1 MEVLMRLRI
10 LSLFLTA
17 VLLLSSFAGCS
28 SGGTD
33 STNTDD
39 PAISNTADN
48 GSAPTAAEPEETEP
62 KRVEADLPA
71 RDFGGAD
78 MNFYGR
84 IYSGAWSAIDI
95 AVHEQ
100 NGEHINDAL
109 FNRTIYIEDTY
120 NVVLNPVE
128 SGDSGITNAVKNAVS
143 AGDTTWQAAVGDV
156 YDSGALASG
165 GSLYDLNQTEN
176 LDLSA
181 RWWTQML
188 NNSLSIAHRLYYAT
202 GDIFIIDNKA
212 TRVFFFNKD
221 IVRNLG
227 LEDPYSL
234 VKENRWTVET
244 YAAMNEA
251 VKSDLD
257 GDGAM
262 NRKYDRFGT
271 MAQTTLGSVLY
282 FASGN
287 LLAGKNADDIPEL
300 TCIEP
305 SAIDVMTGIAAHI
318 GGSEAISLSGE
329 TTINGSYPDNLVY
342 FQEGRVLFAPEVLLH
357 IETMRDCEVDIG
369 ILPAPKYT
377 EAQDKF
383 YCYADGWCVNVAS
396 IPVTNPAPGDV
407 AFIMEAMAADSLNN
421 LTPAYYEI
429 CLTEK
434 YVRDPESV
442 EMLDLI
448 LSSVVMDNANIF
460 SWADIEGTVAS
471 SIYAGE
477 GIASS
482 LESKR
487 KAAEKMMSR
496 TIQAF
501 TGE

>member
-1 MEVLMRLRI
+1 MKKLLT
-10 LSLFLTA
+10 LLLTA
-17 VLLLSSFAGCS
+17 ALLLPSAAGLTGCS
-28 SGGTD
+28 SGGSD
-33 STNTDD
+33 STNTDA
-39 PAISNTADN
+39 PSADA
-48 GSAPTAAEPEETEP
+48 GTVSQGEPSAEPEPEETAG
-62 KRVEADLPA
+62 RVAADLPE
-71 RDFGGAD
+71 RDFGGAE

-109 FNRTIYIEDTY
+109 FERTVYIEDTY
-120 NVVLNPVE
+120 NVVLTPVE
-128 SGDSGITNAVKNAVS
+128 SGDSGITNAVQNAVK
-143 AGDTTWQAAVGDV
+143 AGDTSWQAAVGDV
-156 YDSGALASG
+156 YDSGSLASSG
-165 GSLYDLNQTEN
+165 ALLDLTQVEN

-188 NNSLSIAHRLYYAT
+188 NGSLSIGHKLYYAT

-221 IVRNLG
+221 LVRNVG
-227 LEDPYSL
+227 LEDPYTL
-234 VKENRWTVET
+234 VRENRWTVET

-257 GDGAM
+257 GDGIM

-271 MAQTTLGSVLY
+271 MAQPTLGCVLY

-300 TCIEP
+300 TCMTPE
-305 SAIDVMTGIAAHI
+305 AIDVMTGIASHI

-329 TTINGSYPDNLVY
+329 TTVNGSYPDNLVY

-377 EAQDKF
+377 ESQDKF

-396 IPVTNPAPGDV
+396 IPVTNPAPGDI

-460 SWADIEGTVAS
+460 SWGGVEDTVAS

-487 KAAEKMMSR
+487 KAAEKIMGK
-496 TIQAF
+496 TIKAF
-501 TGE
+501 IGE

>member
-1 MEVLMRLRI
+1 MKKKLLSLALALLFI
-10 LSLFLTA
+10 LSA
-17 VLLLSSFAGCS
+17 LSGCS
-28 SGGTD
+28 SGSTEN
-33 STNTDD
+33 TNTDD
-39 PAISNTADN
+39 PAAGAAGTSGTA
-48 GSAPTAAEPEETEP
+48 GPSAEAEAEETEP
-62 KRVEADLPA
+62 ARVAADLPE

-84 IYSGAWSAIDI
+84 IYAGAWSAIDI

-100 NGEHINDAL
+100 TGEHINDAL
-109 FNRTIYIEDTY
+109 FERTYYVEDTY
-120 NVVLNPVE
+120 NVTINAVE
-128 SGDSGITNAVKNAVS
+128 SGDSGILSAVQTAVK
-143 AGDTTWQAAVGDV
+143 AGDASWQAAVGDV
-156 YDSGALASG
+156 YDSGSLASSG
-165 GSLYDLNQTEN
+165 ALYDLNQTEN

-188 NNSLSIAHRLYYAT
+188 NDSLSIGHRLYYAT

-221 IVRNLG
+221 MVKNVG
-227 LEDPYSL
+227 LEDPYTL

-244 YAAMNEA
+244 YSAMNEA
-251 VKSDLD
+251 VVSDLD
-257 GDGAM
+257 GDGVM
-262 NRKYDRFGT
+262 NRKNDRFGT
-271 MAQTTLGSVLY
+271 MAQTTLGCVLY

-300 TCIEP
+300 TCMEA
-305 SAIDVMTGIAAHI
+305 SAIDVMTGIASYI

-329 TTINGSYPDNLVY
+329 TTVNGSYPDNLVY
-342 FQEGRVLFAPEVLLH
+342 FQEGRALFAPEVLLH
-357 IETMRDCEVDIG
+357 IETMRDCDVDIG

-377 EAQDKF
+377 DAQDKF

-396 IPVTNPAPGDV
+396 IPVTNPTPADI
-407 AFIMEAMAADSLNN
+407 AFIMEVMAADSLNN

-460 SWADIEGTVAS
+460 SWGDVESTVAS

-487 KAAEKMMSR
+487 KAAEKLMNR
-496 TIQAF
+496 TIKAF
-501 TGE
+501 IGE

>member
-1 MEVLMRLRI
+1 MKTRI

-17 VLLLSSFAGCS
+17 ALLLSSLAAFAGCS
-28 SGGTD
+28 SGNAD
-33 STNTDD
+33 NTNTDD
-39 PAISNTADN
+39 PS
-48 GSAPTAAEPEETEP
+48 GAAEAEAAPDASGADAEETEP
-62 KRVEADLPA
+62 QRVAADLPE
-71 RDFGGAD
+71 RDFGGAE

-100 NGEHINDAL
+100 TGEHINDAL
-109 FNRTIYIEDTY
+109 FERTICIEDTY
-120 NVVLNPVE
+120 NVKLNAVE
-128 SGDSGITNAVKNAVS
+128 SGDSGILSAVQTAVK
-143 AGDTTWQAAVGDV
+143 AGDASWQAAVGDV
-156 YDSGALASG
+156 YDSGSLAASG
-165 GSLYDLNQTEN
+165 ALYDLNQTEN

-188 NNSLSIAHRLYYAT
+188 NDSLSIAHRLYYAT

-221 IVRNLG
+221 MVRNLG

-234 VKENRWTVET
+234 VKEDRWTVET

-257 GDGAM
+257 GDGTM
-262 NRKYDRFGT
+262 NRKFDRFGT
-271 MAQTTLGSVLY
+271 MAQTTLGCVLC

-300 TCIEP
+300 TCMEA
-305 SAIDVMTGIAAHI
+305 SAIDVMTGIASHI

-329 TTINGSYPDNLVY
+329 TTVNGSYPDNLVY

-377 EAQDKF
+377 DAQDKF

-396 IPVTNPAPGDV
+396 VPVTNSAPGDI

-460 SWADIEGTVAS
+460 SWADVEGTVAS

-487 KAAEKMMSR
+487 KAAEKIMNR
-496 TIQAF
+496 TVKSFI
-501 TGE
+501 GE

>member
-1 MEVLMRLRI
+1 MKRLLTI
-10 LSLFLTA
+10 LLTA
-17 VLLLSSFAGCS
+17 AMLLPSAAALTGCS
-28 SGGTD
+28 SGSSD
-33 STNTDD
+33 NTNTDA
-39 PAISNTADN
+39 PASVAGTVTEGEPGAD
-48 GSAPTAAEPEETEP
+48 SEPEETAG
-62 KRVEADLPA
+62 RVAADLPA
-71 RDFGGAD
+71 RDFGGAE

-109 FNRTIYIEDTY
+109 FERTVYIEDTY
-120 NVVLNPVE
+120 NVVLTPVE
-128 SGDSGITNAVKNAVS
+128 SGDSGITNAVQNAVK
-143 AGDTTWQAAVGDV
+143 AGDTSWQAAVGDV
-156 YDSGALASG
+156 YDSGSLASSG
-165 GSLYDLNQTEN
+165 ALYDLNQVEN

-188 NNSLSIAHRLYYAT
+188 NNSLSIGHKLYYAT

-221 IVRNLG
+221 LVRNVG
-227 LEDPYSL
+227 LEDPYTL

-257 GDGAM
+257 GDGVM

-271 MAQTTLGSVLY
+271 MAQPTLGCVLY

-287 LLAGKNADDIPEL
+287 LLAGKNADDIPEM
-300 TCIEP
+300 TCMTPE
-305 SAIDVMTGIAAHI
+305 AIDVMTGIASHI
-318 GGSEAISLSGE
+318 GGSESISLSGE
-329 TTINGSYPDNLVY
+329 TTVNGSYPDNLVY

-396 IPVTNPAPGDV
+396 IPVTNPNPGDI

-460 SWADIEGTVAS
+460 SWGGVEDTVAS

-477 GIASS
+477 GIASA

-487 KAAEKMMSR
+487 KAAEKIMGK
-496 TIQAF
+496 TIKAF
-501 TGE
+501 IGE